1 MPTVKNINNIKIDF
15 YSRDHPQPLFHAK
28 FAEFEELMFKN
39 LGSSL
44 KR

>member
-1 MPTVKNINNIKIDF
+1 MPTVKNIKIDF